1 MKNPDSAKLTF
12 IAVALASLVVTG
24 CEDLTRIKQERYEC
38 NRNRHG
44 LVEIDLRDMKVGDE
58 AAVSFTDGTE
68 MMVLTEST
76 DKAFTMTKGQL
87 ILRIDRTS
95 GTVRLTRGT
104 HYLNISC
111 QKSEFRM

>member
-1 MKNPDSAKLTF
+1 MKNPDPAKLTCL
-12 IAVALASLVVTG
+12 AVALAGLLVAG
-24 CEDLTRIKQERYEC
+24 CDDLTRFKQERYEC

-44 LVEIDLRDMKVGDE
+44 LVEIDIRKMNVGDE

-68 MMVLTEST
+68 MMMLTEST
-76 DKAFTMTKGQL
+76 DTAFTMTKGQF

-104 HYLNISC
+104 RYLNISC

>member
-24 CEDLTRIKQERYEC
+24 CEDLTRFKQERYEC